1 MKRAAALL
9 TLTTTALLATGTA
22 APADTLDHVGTATG
36 VDERTAGLVLEVNE
50 LSRDSS
56 GTYATL
62 LWSVRNEGT
71 ERITINP
78 KDTSLDFDRQSFAGV
93 TLRDEES
100 RTRFHPAMNSESAC
114 LCTRDTVGTID
125 TRLDPGATLT
135 YWSLYSVPA
144 DLETVTVE
152 VPDFGDVTDV
162 PLT

>member
-50 LSRDSS
+50 ISRDSS

-93 TLRDEES
+93 TLRLG
-100 RTRFHPAMNSESAC
+100 TRGRMSLRVTPASA
-114 LCTRDTVGTID
+114 
-125 TRLDPGATLT
+125 PG
-135 YWSLYSVPA
+135 
-144 DLETVTVE
+144 
-152 VPDFGDVTDV
+152 
-162 PLT
+162 